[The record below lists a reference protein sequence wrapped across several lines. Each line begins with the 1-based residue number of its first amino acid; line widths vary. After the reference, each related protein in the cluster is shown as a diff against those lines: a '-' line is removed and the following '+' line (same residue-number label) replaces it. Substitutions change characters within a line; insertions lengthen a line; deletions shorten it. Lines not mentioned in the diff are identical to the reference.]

1 MSGLLYRLGRLC
13 ARHRLP
19 IFVCWLVLAVGIV
32 AIANSVGEPTSN
44 NLVLDGT
51 GSTNAQN
58 LLDDNLPNQANGSN
72 PVVIEAPTGKVT
84 SSKNKQ
90 AIEATA
96 RSLRNAPHVIK
107 AVSPFSSEAQ
117 DAISQDKRIAYISV
131 VLDLSQGDLDEDQ
144 ANRIVDAEAPA
155 TRAGLTVATGG
166 YLGQE
171 VSKPSTTDS
180 TLIGLAAA
188 VIILLISFGSAAA
201 MPLPIVTALLAAA
214 VGVSAIGLLGNLIEV
229 PTVGPTLALMLAL
242 GVGIDYSLFIVNR
255 YRAFLDDGVPVED
268 AVARASATAG
278 SSVVF
283 AGTTVM
289 IALVALS
296 VAGISLVTT
305 LGFTAAIAVLVAVI
319 AANTLLPA
327 SLSLIGE
334 HIHKFRL
341 PTLRARP
348 KGEGPHGWARWAQ
361 GIGRRPVLAVVA
373 PVAVLAVVAIPTLN
387 LELGQQDNGEFS
399 RSTTIRQAYDLM
411 AKGFG
416 VGYNGPFLIAVDFGS
431 KPAHPD
437 QKKLKQ
443 VQQKEKQQQ
452 QQAEDAA
459 VQSATQQLIAEGV
472 PPDEAQAEAEQQ
484 VAANPPAPTP
494 KQQQQQE
501 KANQEEAFLKTSAS
515 DPRLVK
521 LENKIS
527 KTKGVK
533 AVSEAKVDKSGSTG
547 VFTVIATTAP
557 SADATVDLVEHLRS
571 TVIPAAVKGTT
582 LTPYVGGQTASY
594 IDLADRIGD
603 KLPLVIGTVILLS
616 FLLFLL
622 AFRSVVIS
630 LQAAIMDLLA
640 VGAAYGVLT
649 FVFQDGHGATV
660 LGLNG
665 ASPIVSYVP
674 LLMFAILFGLSMDY
688 QVFVLSRIHE
698 HFRKTGD
705 HRESVIH
712 GLTLGAK
719 VVATAA
725 AIMICVFT
733 SFVINGNPV
742 VKQFGF
748 GLGVST
754 LIDATIALIATPAIL
769 LLIGPAT
776 WWLPRW
782 LSRLLP
788 EIDIEGE
795 RGPGGSEPAAASP
808 HPRTP

>member
-1 MSGLLYRLGRLC
+1 MSGLLYRLGHLC

-19 IFVCWLVLAVGIV
+19 VFVAWLVLAIGIV

-44 NLVLDGT
+44 NLVLNGT
-51 GSTNAQN
+51 GSTQAQD

-84 SSKNKQ
+84 SGKNKQ
-90 AIEATA
+90 AIQATA
-96 RSLRNAPHVIK
+96 KSLRNAPHVIK
-107 AVSPFSSEAQ
+107 AVSPFSSQAEN
-117 DAISQDKRIAYISV
+117 AISKDKRIAYISV
-131 VLDLSQGDLDEDQ
+131 VLDLSQGDLNEDQ
-144 ANRIVDAEAPA
+144 ANTIIDAQAPA

-188 VIILLISFGSAAA
+188 VVILLVSFGSAAA

-229 PTVGPTLALMLAL
+229 PTVGPTLAVMLAL

-255 YRAFLDDGVPVED
+255 YRAFLDDGVPVDE
-268 AVARASATAG
+268 AIPRASATAG

-289 IALVALS
+289 IALIALS

-327 SLSLIGE
+327 ILSLVGE
-334 HIHKFRL
+334 RIHKFRL
-341 PTLRARP
+341 PSVRTRP
-348 KGEGPHGWARWAQ
+348 EGDGPYGWARWAQ
-361 GIGRRPVLAVVA
+361 GIGRRPVLAVIA
-373 PVAVLAVVAIPTLN
+373 PVAVLGVLAVPTLN

-399 RSTTIRQAYDLM
+399 KSTTIRQAYDLM
-411 AKGFG
+411 ARGFG

-437 QKKLKQ
+437 QRKLQ
-443 VQQKEKQQQ
+443 QLQQKEQRQQ

-472 PPDEAQAEAEQQ
+472 PEDEAQQEAEQQ
-484 VAANPPAPTP
+484 VAANPPAPTE
-494 KQQQQQE
+494 KQQQQQQ

-521 LENKIS
+521 LENQIS
-527 KTKGVK
+527 KTKGVE
-533 AVSEAKVDKSGSTG
+533 AVSQAKVDKAGSTA
-547 VFTVIATTAP
+547 VFTVVATTAP

-582 LTPYVGGQTASY
+582 LTAYVGGQTASY

-603 KLPLVIGTVILLS
+603 KLPLVIGIVILLC

-649 FVFQDGHGATV
+649 FVFQDGHGATL
-660 LGLNG
+660 LGLSG

-698 HFRKTGD
+698 HYNETGD
-705 HRESVIH
+705 HRESVIR

-733 SFVINGNPV
+733 AFVINGNPV
-742 VKQFGF
+742 VKQFGL

-754 LIDATIALIATPAIL
+754 LIDATVALIVTPAIL
-769 LLIGPAT
+769 LLLGPAT
-776 WWLPRW
+776 WWLPGW
-782 LSRLLP
+782 LARVLP
-788 EIDIEGE
+788 RIDVEGE
-795 RGPGGSEPAAASP
+795 RGPAAAAPTTASTQ
-808 HPRTP
+808 HRVS